1 MNFSYKSIGFII
13 TLAMFVLACNN
24 TTTEAYQQQEPAA
37 TMSSGAKAEHKAIVE
52 EVLNTSAYTYLF
64 MNENGK
70 KAWIAIPRKDVN
82 PGETYYYTGGL
93 EMIDFKSKELDRT
106 FDMVYF
112 VEGITESP
120 NQAKQH
126 TAMQQQQPAG
136 KKAPEHGVIAE
147 ITHADDEVSLAQ
159 LFANPDSFNNKT
171 IKVKGTVV
179 KVNEKIMG
187 KNWIHIQDGTE
198 HDGQF
203 DLTITTTE
211 QVKMGSI
218 ASFEGTIVLDKDFGY
233 GYKYDIIMEDAKGET
248 TTSL

>member
-1 MNFSYKSIGFII
+1 MNISYKPFGFII
-13 TLAMFVLACNN
+13 TLAIFVIACNN
-24 TTTEAYQQQEPAA
+24 TTTEAYRQQEPTAA
-37 TMSSGAKAEHKAIVE
+37 MSSGAKTQHKAIVE

-64 MNENGK
+64 MNENGQ

-82 PGETYYYTGGL
+82 PGEAYYYTGGL

-106 FDMVYF
+106 FDKVYF

-136 KKAPEHGVIAE
+136 KKAPEHGVIAK
-147 ITHADDEVSLAQ
+147 ITHADDEISLAQ
-159 LFANPDSFNNKT
+159 LFADPGAFNKKT

-198 HDGQF
+198 YDDQF
-203 DLTITTTE
+203 DLTITTTD

-218 ASFEGTIVLDKDFGY
+218 ASFEGTIALDKDFGY
-233 GYKYDIIMEDAKGET
+233 GYKYDIIMEEAKVET
-248 TTSL
+248 TFSL